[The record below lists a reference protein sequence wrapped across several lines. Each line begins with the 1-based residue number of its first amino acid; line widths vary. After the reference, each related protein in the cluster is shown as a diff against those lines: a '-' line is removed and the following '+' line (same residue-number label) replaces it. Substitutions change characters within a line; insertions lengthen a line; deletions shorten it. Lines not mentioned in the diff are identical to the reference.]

1 MLLLLL
7 LLLILARGRFIRL
20 SSAAMVMGWW
30 DRIVFPM
37 RRVWIGVASRL
48 GMRKSGLSRLRYE
61 VSTCEYEDV
70 RVMWEMLSRTDG
82 EIGVGRRGRRAPSD
96 GGEAA
101 ARVGGAGLGAAG
113 PSWNFCRSF

>member
-1 MLLLLL
+1 
-7 LLLILARGRFIRL
+7 
-20 SSAAMVMGWW
+20 MVMGWW

-82 EIGVGRRGRRAPSD
+82 EIGVGRRGRRRHRTAGKRPHVWAVLD
-96 GGEAA
+96 W
-101 ARVGGAGLGAAG
+101 ARRG